1 MVLFR
6 FVAIRARLKMVSVP
20 TTASSESRGLAMKR
34 DVTPKIIEY
43 TKPEGDGEFMPQPRI
58 LIIEDE
64 RGLIQSLTWYFNR
77 EGYETIVATDGQE
90 GLRKAQNIVP
100 DVVLLDLMLPG
111 MGGLDVCRE
120 LRGSDRTRE
129 IPIIMITARA
139 EESDQV
145 VGFSMGADDY
155 VTKPF
160 SNKILLQRIKAL
172 LRRVE
177 GGAETTD
184 NIEHLSICID
194 RIRHQVTVNKEKI
207 ELTPTE
213 FRLLECMLRQPGRAF
228 SRHQLMDAA
237 IGEGSIVLERTID
250 VHVKTLRRKLGVAGA
265 DSEVIETV
273 RGVGYR
279 FREGPSDEKARKAE

>member
-1 MVLFR
+1 M
-6 FVAIRARLKMVSVP
+6 S
-20 TTASSESRGLAMKR
+20 
-34 DVTPKIIEY
+34 
-43 TKPEGDGEFMPQPRI
+43 QPRI

-64 RGLIQSLTWYFNR
+64 RGLIQSLTWYLNR

-90 GLRKAQNIVP
+90 GLRKAQTIVP

-120 LRGSDRTRE
+120 LRAGDRTRE

-139 EESDQV
+139 EETDQV

-172 LRRVE
+172 LRRIE
-177 GGAETTD
+177 GGSETTD
-184 NIEHLSICID
+184 IVEHLGISID
-194 RIRHQVTVNKEKI
+194 RVRHQAMVGKDKI
-207 ELTPTE
+207 DLTPTE

-250 VHVKTLRRKLGVAGA
+250 VHVKTLRRKLTMQKGA
-265 DSEVIETV
+265 PDLIETV

-279 FREGPSDEKARKAE
+279 FRELTAEEKAEREKKG